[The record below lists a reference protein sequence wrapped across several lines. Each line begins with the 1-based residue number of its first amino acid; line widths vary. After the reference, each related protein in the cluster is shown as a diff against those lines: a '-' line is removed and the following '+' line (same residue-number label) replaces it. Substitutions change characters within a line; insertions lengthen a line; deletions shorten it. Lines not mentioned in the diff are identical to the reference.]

1 MLIKKIRSIHFF
13 PVKGMQG
20 FEKENCILQKN
31 KLIEND
37 RQFALTPIPKQKTS
51 YSTPWLP
58 KKHFKQLVNQPT
70 LAKISLKLLKTNP
83 LVLKIDEFEEQYN
96 LADYDRRDVFAKRV
110 GDLSSPEKKITLSLI
125 EAEKGGLSDTRDQWI
140 SIGATASADE
150 LINVFQLD
158 QSYFRFRLNL
168 WITTNYPFEE
178 LSWIGRKG
186 KIGDAELE
194 FLSPVGRCNAI
205 NLSAETGQS
214 TSESLPQKMRS
225 YFGHSNLGVFARVIK
240 TGAVQRDDQL
250 IFA

>member
-1 MLIKKIRSIHFF
+1 
-13 PVKGMQG
+13 MQG
-20 FEKENCILQKN
+20 FEKEKCILQKN

-37 RQFALTPIPKQKTS
+37 RQFALIQTPKQRTS
-51 YSTPWLP
+51 CSTPWLP
-58 KKHFKQLVNQPT
+58 KTHFKQLVNHPK
-70 LAKISLKLLKTNP
+70 LAKIGLKLLITNP
-83 LVLKIDEFEEQYN
+83 LILKIDNFEEQYN
-96 LADYDRRDVFAKRV
+96 LTNHYRRDAFAKKV
-110 GDLSSPEKKITLSLI
+110 GDLSSPKKKLNLSLI

-140 SIGATASADE
+140 SIGATASAEE
-150 LINVFQLD
+150 LINAFKLD

-178 LSWIGRKG
+178 FSWVGRKG

-214 TSESLPQKMRS
+214 TNESLPKKMRS

-240 TGAVQRDDQL
+240 TGTVNRGDQL
-250 IFA
+250 ILA

>member
-1 MLIKKIRSIHFF
+1 MLNKKIQSIHFF
-13 PVKGMQG
+13 PIKGMKG
-20 FEKENCILQKN
+20 FGKEKCVLQKN

-37 RQFALTPIPKQKTS
+37 RQFALIHVPKQRTS

-58 KKHFKQLVNQPT
+58 KTHFKQLVNQPT
-70 LAKISLKLLKTNP
+70 LAKIGLKLLITNP
-83 LVLKIDEFEEQYN
+83 LTLKIDNFEEQYN
-96 LADYDRRDVFAKRV
+96 LADYYRRDVFAKKI
-110 GDLSSPEKKITLSLI
+110 GDLSSTGKKLNLSLI

-140 SIGATASADE
+140 SIGATASAEE

-158 QSYFRFRLNL
+158 HSYFRFRLNL

-240 TGAVQRDDQL
+240 TGTVHRDDQL
-250 IFA
+250 ILA

>member
-1 MLIKKIRSIHFF
+1 MLIKKIQSIHFF

-20 FEKENCILQKN
+20 FEKEKCVLKKN
-31 KLIEND
+31 KLIKND
-37 RQFALTPIPKQKTS
+37 RQFALIQIPKERTS
-51 YSTPWLP
+51 HTTPWLP
-58 KKHFKQLVNQPT
+58 KTHFKQLVNQPN
-70 LAKISLKLLKTNP
+70 LAKIGLKLLITNP
-83 LVLKIDEFEEQYN
+83 LILKIDNFEEQYN
-96 LADYDRRDVFAKRV
+96 LTDFDRRDDFAKKV
-110 GDLSSPEKKITLSLI
+110 GDLSSPEKKLNLSLI

-140 SIGATASADE
+140 SIGATASAEE

-168 WITTNYPFEE
+168 WIKTNYPFEE
-178 LSWIGRKG
+178 FSWIGRKG

-214 TSESLPQKMRS
+214 TNESLPQKMRS

-240 TGAVQRDDQL
+240 TGTVHRDDQL
-250 IFA
+250 VLA